1 MDQRPKPPLLEGS
14 VPTLFSH
21 NDFRSKV
28 KKRVVSEERKKRKE
42 KDEVTGPVL
51 LFLVFFARKFS
62 LQPFTVHFL

>member
-42 KDEVTGPVL
+42 KDEVTSPVL
-51 LFLVFFARKFS
+51 LFLVFFLEKFS
-62 LQPFTVHFL
+62 LQPFTVHFP